1 MAHYHPP
8 DTSFTPEPGTLV
20 LEDQSL
26 VYGFI
31 QLPKQI
37 LWAGNLSR
45 DAKILYAV
53 LLGYAWEQQQCFPG
67 YARLCADLGASENM
81 VRKYMRELEAVD
93 LLSQRRRG
101 LGKTNIYLLHDLRT
115 AKIEVQE
122 PHKPRTSRIEV
133 PEPTKSTAQEPTK
146 SAVKQYTE
154 EQETNNLSNIRKVST
169 QNNHSGGTGHTH
181 PDTGERSS
189 TQRER
194 SFSTVRSGSTSAN
207 GRGRERDNHAPSL
220 AHNPESIGSIIQQ
233 QVLASHNINQPEQ
246 IVLPRR
252 RGRPTAAEAEA
263 RQVLQAYIADFARE
277 FNDQAPLKSS
287 TSWAVNLMQR
297 AGIDLGTL
305 IGRLQEA
312 RAITKE
318 RTGAIHKLTDKG
330 PGEWAPKNK
339 FAYFKSVA
347 EDLLGLREEVASADT
362 LPSGT

>member
-8 DTSFTPEPGTLV
+8 DTSFMPEPGTLV

-81 VRKYMRELEAVD
+81 VRKYMRELEAVA

-115 AKIEVQE
+115 SKIEVQE
-122 PHKPRTSRIEV
+122 PHKPRTSKSAV
-133 PEPTKSTAQEPTK
+133 PEPAKTAAPEPTK

-169 QNNHSGGTGHTH
+169 PNNNSGRTDRAY
-181 PDTGERSS
+181 PDTGEYSS
-189 TQRER
+189 TRQDR
-194 SFSTVRSGSTSAN
+194 SFSTIRSDTTVSN
-207 GRGRERDNHAPSL
+207 GRGREGDNQERSSAQ
-220 AHNPESIGSIIQQ
+220 NPEMIGRIIRQRA
-233 QVLASHNINQPEQ
+233 VTSHNANQPEQ

-263 RQVLQAYIADFARE
+263 RQVIQAYIADFARE

-330 PGEWAPKNK
+330 RGEWAPKNK

-347 EDLLGLREEVASADT
+347 EDLLGLREEASSADT
-362 LPSGT
+362 LPAST